1 MRGQSLAQMALAWI
15 MRDGIVTSVLVGASK
30 AEQIIDNIGA
40 IKNTQFSEDEI
51 KMIDDISI
59 GE

>member
-40 IKNTQFSEDEI
+40 IKNTQFSEEEI